1 MNALEKYLTAEEL
14 EVINKKPGLLVD
26 ILRHHLTHPLYKAA
40 NFAWQRTQIQQIV
53 KGAEKYP
60 EPLNPASWTAKQLVE
75 HALQENVDQVH
86 YLVSLGEKVEEL
98 ESKLQKETEN
108 TKYWRDKY
116 LKANAGLVEI
126 EQIYEDSQPCPSTGE
141 VMYEAEDVIEMM
153 FQVTQNKI

>member
-14 EVINKKPGLLVD
+14 EIINKKPGLLVD
-26 ILRHHLTHPLYKAA
+26 ILRNHLTHPLYKAA

-60 EPLNPASWTAKQLVE
+60 EPLNPDSWTAKQLVE

-98 ESKLQKETEN
+98 EKLA
-108 TKYWRDKY
+108 DKY
-116 LKANAGLVEI
+116 KEDA
-126 EQIYEDSQPCPSTGE
+126 IYWKKKYEHSQ
-141 VMYEAEDVIEMM
+141 EMIKY
-153 FQVTQNKI
+153 N